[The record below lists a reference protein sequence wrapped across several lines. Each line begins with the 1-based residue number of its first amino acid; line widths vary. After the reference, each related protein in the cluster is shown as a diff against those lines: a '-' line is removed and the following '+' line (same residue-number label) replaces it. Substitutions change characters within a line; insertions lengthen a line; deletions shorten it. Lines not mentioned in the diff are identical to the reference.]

1 MNSLPD
7 IEEVKDKSIKK
18 GNNAFRVYRML
29 PLSERPSKKG
39 RGESLSTW
47 NAVEGI
53 VLRKTPIA
61 GSSVCNKPPMQAAH
75 GALAGW
81 EMSGT

>member
-39 RGESLSTW
+39 RGESLST
-47 NAVEGI
+47 
-53 VLRKTPIA
+53 
-61 GSSVCNKPPMQAAH
+61 
-75 GALAGW
+75 
-81 EMSGT
+81 